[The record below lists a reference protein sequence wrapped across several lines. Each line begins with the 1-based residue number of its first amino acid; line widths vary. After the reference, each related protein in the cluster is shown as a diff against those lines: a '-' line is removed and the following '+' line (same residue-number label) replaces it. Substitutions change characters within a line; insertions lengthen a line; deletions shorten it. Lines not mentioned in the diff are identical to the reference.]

1 VLLSAR
7 LLGIE
12 GRLQREGLVIHV
24 IAKHLIDLSPYL
36 ATLNAPLD
44 ATSGVPPN
52 ADAAARSLYRARNF
66 R

>member
-24 IAKHLIDLSPYL
+24 IAKNLIDLSPYL
-36 ATLNAPLD
+36 ATLSAPLEALS
-44 ATSGVPPN
+44 ATPP
-52 ADAAARSLYRARNF
+52 RSAGTLYPARNF